1 MSTRIERTEAIRT
14 LEKEFSEATGI
25 YMTDFTN
32 INVDKMTR
40 FRADMRNSGGR
51 YLVIKNTLARIA
63 LEKCGL
69 NQLIPY
75 LNSPIGVAITRGDAI
90 SPAKVISEFRKKNK
104 NLLDLKVA
112 YIDGNL
118 FSGKEAAKIAALP
131 GREVLLSQLLSCLCA
146 PMSNFVGSLN
156 GILVKFVGTLNAV
169 LNKKEI
175 ENKEPETENKH
186 PETKNKE
193 PETENNKPETEKN

>member
-1 MSTRIERTEAIRT
+1 MSTRSEKTEAIAT

-32 INVDKMTR
+32 INVEKMTK
-40 FRADMRNSGGR
+40 FRADMRSSGGR
-51 YLVIKNTLARIA
+51 YIVVKNTLARIA

-75 LNSPIGVAITRGDAI
+75 LDSPIGVAITRGDAI
-90 SPAKVISEFRKKNK
+90 GPAKVIREFGKKNK

-118 FSGKEAAKIAALP
+118 FSGDEAAKIAALP
-131 GREVLLSQLLSCLCA
+131 SREVLLSEILSCLSS
-146 PMSNFVGSLN
+146 PMSNFVGALN
-156 GILVKFVGTLNAV
+156 EILAKFVRTLNAV
-169 LNKKEI
+169 LNKKES
-175 ENKEPETENKH
+175 ESN
-186 PETKNKE
+186 
-193 PETENNKPETEKN
+193 